1 MTTLPDPPSLSA
13 RATELETAA
22 APLVAHWNASLA
34 AHVLYLALNLKCMAD
49 SRHLPRLAE
58 AAKGLVHFLHH
69 RMNQGHGTVDMHF
82 ADELRTRLSMIVQYA
97 APSVK
102 VTPIAHSRIGQV
114 SLLAP
119 QGDDAPLARH
129 LENFGIPVQRFTTV
143 SGLAEAASQQVPAA
157 VIVLGDPHANNNHLS
172 HVLAALKHSVLPESV
187 MLILSPDSSFDARLA
202 AVRAGA
208 RGFLPWPC
216 PFNEVL
222 DTLTPLLAR
231 DDPVPLRVLL
241 VEDME
246 SLASFYATVL
256 AERGMDSRVV
266 SNPHTLLDTIITYR
280 PDLILL
286 DMALPECTGLELAGV
301 IRQQRYL
308 DNIPILFVTSEKQ
321 RPRHLDAHDI
331 GVDGFLVKPVPADVL
346 AMTVMARARRHRRL
360 AGHIT
365 TDSLTGLLNHS
376 QLLSQL
382 DMELARTLR
391 QHEVLS
397 FALLNIDHFK
407 DVNDTH
413 GHPSGDQVLRTL
425 ARILRE
431 RLRRSDIVGR
441 LGGDEFGVIMPATEP
456 GEAKVLLES
465 LMAAFRRVAHS
476 ADTATFWLGFR
487 AGVSSTHG
495 GQASRTLLAQAAQAV
510 QQAKLA
516 GGEQVWLADVEA
528 QPVAAPVAGDA
539 GTA

>member
-1 MTTLPDPPSLSA
+1 MNLPDPPSLSA

-22 APLVAHWNASLA
+22 APLTAHWNPSLA

-49 SRHLPRLAE
+49 SRQLPRLSE

-69 RMNQGHGTVDMHF
+69 RMNQGHHPADLHF
-82 ADELRTRLSMIVQYA
+82 ADELRTRLNMIVQHA

-102 VTPIAHSRIGQV
+102 VTPIAHASIGPV
-114 SLLAP
+114 SLLALS
-119 QGDDAPLARH
+119 GDDAPLARH
-129 LENFGIPVQRFTTV
+129 LAHFGIPVERFT
-143 SGLAEAASQQVPAA
+143 SLPELAEAASKQVPAA
-157 VIVLGDPHANNNHLS
+157 VIVLGDPHAHDNQLS
-172 HVLAALKHSVLPESV
+172 HALSALKHAMLPETV
-187 MLILSPDSSFDARLA
+187 LLILSPDTGFEARLA

-222 DTLTPLLAR
+222 DTLTPLLTR

-241 VEDME
+241 VEDLE
-246 SLASFYATVL
+246 SLASFYASVL
-256 AERGMDSRVV
+256 AERGIDTRVV
-266 SNPHTLLDTIITYR
+266 SNPHTLLDTIITFR

-286 DMALPECTGLELAGV
+286 DMALPGCSGMELAGV

-308 DNIPILFVTSEKQ
+308 DNIPLLFITSEKQ

-331 GVDGFLVKPVPADVL
+331 GVDGFLIKPVPADVL
-346 AMTVMARARRHRRL
+346 AMTVMARARRHHRL

-365 TDSLTGLLNHS
+365 TDGLTGLLNHS

-382 DMELARTLR
+382 DMELVRTRR
-391 QHEVLS
+391 QQEVLS
-397 FALLNIDHFK
+397 FVQLNIDHFK
-407 DVNDTH
+407 DINDTH
-413 GHPSGDQVLRTL
+413 GHPIGDQVLRTL

-456 GEAKVLLES
+456 GQAKVLIEELA
-465 LMAAFRRVAHS
+465 AAFHRVAHS
-476 ADTATFWLGFR
+476 ANTATFWLSFR
-487 AGVSSTHG
+487 AGVAFTRDG
-495 GQASRTLLAQAAQAV
+495 GESRTLLAEAAAAV
-510 QQAKLA
+510 QQAKA
-516 GGEQVWLADVEA
+516 QGGGVVVADSVS
-528 QPVAAPVAGDA
+528 PAA
-539 GTA
+539 